1 MPESKRT
8 RKLYWT
14 LQICGWLTMV
24 CIESVNYTFFIVGN
38 FSWDYT
44 QLFLY
49 GALLGL
55 LFTHSFKLIIAR
67 FGVFA
72 WRARTLWLLAFFATL
87 LISLLINTLF
97 YLPPVLQ
104 DQITIQSIFE
114 PINFF
119 SGIVNWARYVGVWV
133 ILYFLYQI
141 LERARKIEQE
151 KLRSENAARVTEL
164 ELLKTQLNPHF
175 LFNALNS
182 IKALVSIDQEKSRD
196 AIVKLSELLR
206 YTLNYGNQQL
216 IPLHD
221 ELAEVKKYW
230 ALEQIRFGSRLQV
243 QIDVEDATLN
253 RLIPPAIILTLAENA
268 IKHGVAKHSGDCLL
282 QLKALLSGPTLAIEM
297 INPGK
302 LELSGHTG
310 IGLQNIQKR
319 LHHFFG
325 QRFMFTI
332 TEQNEQV
339 IASIILTEL

>member
-1 MPESKRT
+1 
-8 RKLYWT
+8 
-14 LQICGWLTMV
+14 MV
-24 CIESVNYTFFIVGN
+24 CIESVNYTFFIVGK

-49 GALLGL
+49 GASLGL
-55 LFTHSFKLIIAR
+55 LFTHSFKLIIAK

-72 WRARTLWLLAFFATL
+72 WHARTLWLLAFFATL

-97 YLPPVLQ
+97 YLPPILSG
-104 DQITIQSIFE
+104 QITIQSVFE

-151 KLRSENAARVTEL
+151 KLRSENAARIAEL

-221 ELAEVKKYW
+221 ELAEVLDRDITHGLRDLNITI
-230 ALEQIRFGSRLQV
+230 ADEADGGVVERDGSVIIPTPLTAIAFELAGGQETGGVVKAQLRSAAQCHRGQV
-243 QIDVEDATLN
+243 G
-253 RLIPPAIILTLAENA
+253 R
-268 IKHGVAKHSGDCLL
+268 
-282 QLKALLSGPTLAIEM
+282 
-297 INPGK
+297 PG
-302 LELSGHTG
+302 
-310 IGLQNIQKR
+310 
-319 LHHFFG
+319 
-325 QRFMFTI
+325 
-332 TEQNEQV
+332 
-339 IASIILTEL
+339 

>member
-1 MPESKRT
+1 
-8 RKLYWT
+8 
-14 LQICGWLTMV
+14 MV
-24 CIESVNYTFFIVGN
+24 CIEVVNYTFFIVGKFN
-38 FSWDYT
+38 WSYT

-55 LFTHSFKLIIAR
+55 LLTHFFKLIINKLN
-67 FGVFA
+67 VFA
-72 WRARTLWLLAFFATL
+72 WRARTLWLLAFAATL
-87 LISLLINTLF
+87 LMSLLANTLF
-97 YLPPVLQ
+97 YLPALLQ
-104 DQITIQSIFE
+104 DQITVQSIFE
-114 PINFF
+114 PISFF
-119 SGIVNWARYVGVWV
+119 GGIVNWARYVGVWV
-133 ILYFLYQI
+133 ILYFLYHM

-151 KLRSENAARVTEL
+151 KLQSENAARVTEL

-206 YTLNYGNQQL
+206 YTLNYGNHEL

-230 ALEQIRFGSRLQV
+230 ALEQIRFGNRLQV

-253 RLIPPAIILTLAENA
+253 RLIPPAVILTLAENA
-268 IKHGVAKHSGDCLL
+268 IKHGVTKHSGDCVL
-282 QLKALLSGPTLAIEM
+282 QLKAILSGPTLAIEM

-302 LELSGHTG
+302 LEMSERTG

-325 QRFMFTI
+325 QRFMFSI
-332 TEQNEQV
+332 TEQNEHV
-339 IASIILTEL
+339 IASIIITEP